1 MQAGIVTLFPGMFS
15 ALSEYGITG
24 RAFRQGLMQL
34 QYWSP
39 RDYATDRHRTVDDRP
54 YGGGPGMLMKTGPVS
69 EAIRAAKAAL
79 PAEAKVI
86 YLSPQGKP
94 LTQQIVQ
101 ELAGRTS
108 MVLLCGRYEGVDE
121 RVLHSLVDEEFS
133 LGDFVLSGGELAA
146 MALLDAVI
154 RLMPGALGDAGSAE
168 ADSFA
173 DGAGGFLD
181 HPHYTRPE
189 VFEGQEVP
197 AVLLSGDHARIARW
211 RLQQRLGATWRKR
224 PDLLKDLGAE
234 QQQLLQAYI
243 DEFTSNKGSKSDTN
257 KSNTKS
263 NT

>member
-1 MQAGIVTLFPGMFS
+1 MHAGIVTLLPGMFS

-24 RAFRQGLMQL
+24 RAFRQGLMQVH
-34 QYWSP
+34 YWNP
-39 RDYATDRHRTVDDRP
+39 RDYALDRHRTVDDRP

-79 PAEAKVI
+79 PGGTKVI

-94 LTQQIVQ
+94 LTQDAVK
-101 ELAGRTS
+101 ELASRES
-108 MVLLCGRYEGVDE
+108 LVLLCGRYEGVDE
-121 RVLHSLVDEEFS
+121 RVLNTLVDEEIS

-154 RLMPGALGDAGSAE
+154 RLLPGALGDAGSAE

-173 DGAGGFLD
+173 EGLLD

-197 AVLLSGDHARIARW
+197 PVLLSGDHAKIARW
-211 RLQQRLGATWRKR
+211 RLRQRLGATWRKR
-224 PDLLKDLGAE
+224 PDLLKDLDAE
-234 QQQLLQAYI
+234 QQKLLADYI
-243 DEFTSNKGSKSDTN
+243 DEYEKR
-257 KSNTKS
+257 
-263 NT
+263 